1 MAIFHLTIKMHGLG
15 SDPKLN
21 ALRSYAYRSGTKIID
36 PVTNRTYNYTSKQS
50 EVVLTETIT
59 PNEFIPDWMKD
70 GVQLWRSI
78 QTYEEQGRKD
88 AQIFREIEA
97 SLPISLGPGEWAGII
112 RKFIREQL
120 TSRGIICSFSVHLKP
135 GNPHVHMMTTLR
147 DIDGG
152 MFFKK
157 NRDWNKVSF
166 VHELRESWSRNV
178 NDALE
183 KAGLDERI
191 THKSFADLGIE
202 REVSV
207 HVGPVHLGQRNEAY
221 KAKREARKQHNDR
234 AQVINTQRGKRRRHH
249 ARSYLTAGACAAKLG
264 ASLRNH
270 PDDVSPPRNEMLSPT
285 PSTPS
290 SPPLPP
296 SAPILPP
303 EDQAAYDSMHAAL
316 PDADRIFLEL
326 GRVKRGLGRE
336 WNWPGLLAQYKRL
349 DKSDDIL
356 DALLAK
362 ELIWVISRS
371 PELAPEFA
379 TLVTPQRLVKAVQKT
394 KAWAQ
399 AAKPDRVPM
408 LDNMMAMATS
418 AIQDSPPDSEIDAY
432 ADALA
437 PVEYLVTHR
446 AELVRQCQKVA
457 RALDRPLSPEVM
469 AKRLSRVLSGVKQ
482 PESQAELVDALITM
496 EVVFAA
502 KRRPHKVADV
512 LNAVPPERR
521 AHFEGVIASVLGT
534 LPVDAGHDMAA
545 RALPHQTQMD
555 MQAEFNVRHVLS
567 EFQLS
572 DFDHRRHAMAIMGKA
587 YSWSDFQHDIQRQ
600 SGTDSGWQRAWW
612 DEHLDTLTG
621 TPLAS
626 FLETMPPW
634 YAKSALFKSNSY
646 PLGAYDPQPDKSWLS
661 ALNAHRV
668 MHPDMVDADVTTS
681 RTRSHEADHG
691 DIRHGAVMVAE
702 PILESKACNP
712 WGSGVNDRG
721 DGDSPV
727 ERMASPNEW

>member
-1 MAIFHLTIKMHGLG
+1 
-15 SDPKLN
+15 
-21 ALRSYAYRSGTKIID
+21 
-36 PVTNRTYNYTSKQS
+36 
-50 EVVLTETIT
+50 
-59 PNEFIPDWMKD
+59 
-70 GVQLWRSI
+70 
-78 QTYEEQGRKD
+78 
-88 AQIFREIEA
+88 
-97 SLPISLGPGEWAGII
+97 
-112 RKFIREQL
+112 
-120 TSRGIICSFSVHLKP
+120 
-135 GNPHVHMMTTLR
+135 
-147 DIDGG
+147 

-157 NRDWNKVSF
+157 NRDWNRVSF
-166 VHELRESWSRNV
+166 VHELRESWSRHV

-191 THKSFADLGIE
+191 SHKSFADLGIE
-202 REVSV
+202 REASV
-207 HVGPVHLGQRNEAY
+207 HVGPVHLGKRNEAY

-234 AQVINTQRGKRRRHH
+234 AHVINTQRGKRRRHH

-270 PDDVSPPRNEMLSPT
+270 PDDITPPRNDVSSPMLFTS
-285 PSTPS
+285 S
-290 SPPLPP
+290 SPP
-296 SAPILPP
+296 APATILSPA
-303 EDQAAYDSMHAAL
+303 DQAAFDAMHAAL

-336 WNWPGLLAQYKRL
+336 WNWPGFLAQYKRL
-349 DKSDDIL
+349 DKSGDIL

-362 ELIWVISRS
+362 ELMWVISRS

-379 TLVTPQRLVKAVQKT
+379 TLVTPQRLVKAVQKA

-457 RALDRPLSPEVM
+457 CALDRPLSPEVM

-512 LNAVPPERR
+512 LNAIATERR
-521 AHFEGVIASVLGT
+521 AHFEWVIASVLET

-555 MQAEFNVRHVLS
+555 LQAEFNVRQVLT
-567 EFQLS
+567 EFQLL
-572 DFDHRRHAMAIMGKA
+572 DFDHRRHAMAVMGKT

-612 DEHLDTLTG
+612 DELLDTLTG

-646 PLGAYDPQPDKSWLS
+646 PLGAYDPQPENTWLS
-661 ALNAHRV
+661 ALNAHRA
-668 MHPDMVDADVTTS
+668 MHPNMVDADVTTS

-691 DIRHGAVMVAE
+691 DVRHGAVMASE
-702 PILESKACNP
+702 TNLESKVCNP
-712 WGSGVNDRG
+712 WGCGVNDCG
-721 DGDSPV
+721 DGNSQG
-727 ERMASPNEW
+727 EGMASPNGW